1 MDKDTQFAVLVIGI
15 PFLGLAYC
23 GLIFAVMIYWVWG
36 REHPVTMATFFVLA
50 PSLIS
55 GSIWLL
61 ASYKARQKQRLGL

>member
-1 MDKDTQFAVLVIGI
+1 
-15 PFLGLAYC
+15 
-23 GLIFAVMIYWVWG
+23 LIFAVMIYWVWA
-36 REHPVTMATFFVLA
+36 REHPVTMATFIVLA

>member
-1 MDKDTQFAVLVIGI
+1 
-15 PFLGLAYC
+15 
-23 GLIFAVMIYWVWG
+23 LIFAVMIYWVWA